1 MTQRDRSFL
10 FAAVVGS
17 GLTAKAAD
25 KAGAD
30 YLLAL
35 NAGRFRV
42 QGASSLTSFMPI
54 RPANEWVVEFAER
67 EMLGRC
73 SAPIYAGYSVSD
85 PNLDIPELV
94 RRTKELGF
102 AGVCNFPSSTLI
114 DGRLGALLE
123 RQNLGLAR
131 EAELVREATK
141 AGLGTF
147 VYVQTNAQAR
157 TMVEAGATAICVN
170 IGFTS
175 GGTGVSTH
183 LTLDTAATIIERVLE
198 GVPASVDKLC
208 HGGPITSPEEALAIT
223 RICGVQGFV
232 AGSTLDRLP
241 VEQTLSEVTKGFTAI
256 PSLSRTSPAQ
266 RGDEHDLVGS
276 SLVMQKIR
284 EDLDDLAY
292 EDIPVLLVGETGTGK
307 SHAAMRLHKSGPSAR
322 RQPVVVDCPALSR
335 DEGGFHLL
343 GHAAGTKGTIG
354 NQRGV
359 LEQAAGSSI
368 VFDEIAAVH
377 LEHQGKLLKFADE
390 KTVQRIGEH
399 TVRQVDA
406 RIIST
411 TTQDL
416 FEAVDDNTFR
426 QDLYFRISGH
436 EITLPPLRERV
447 DDIPELAHFL
457 GQKITGSPQKFTNA
471 ALRLMIEYQ
480 WPGNVRELAHAVR
493 RAVRLA
499 DGGNIDLKSIEFLR
513 RRRPAQQSTTEDLRP
528 TESTV
533 TSERDWISAALAR
546 NGYRRGQTADELGMT
561 TRTLYNK
568 IKKYRLQG

>member
-1 MTQRDRSFL
+1 MSQRDRPFQ

-25 KAGAD
+25 NAGAD

-54 RPANEWVVEFAER
+54 RPANEWVIEFAER

-73 SAPIYAGYSVSD
+73 AAPIYAGYSVCD
-85 PNLDIPELV
+85 PNLDIPALIG
-94 RRTKELGF
+94 RTKELGF

-131 EAELVREATK
+131 EAELVREAAK
-141 AGLGTF
+141 AGLETF

-183 LTLDTAATIIERVLE
+183 LTLETAAAIIDRVLD
-198 GVPASVDKLC
+198 GVPASVNKLC

-241 VEQTLSEVTKGFTAI
+241 VEQTLREVTKGFTAI
-256 PSLSRTSPAQ
+256 PSLSRKPSTPRNS
-266 RGDEHDLVGS
+266 EHDLVGS
-276 SLVMQKIR
+276 SFAMQKIR
-284 EDLDDLAY
+284 EELDDLAY
-292 EDIPVLLVGETGTGK
+292 DDVPVLLVGETGTGK
-307 SHAAMRLHKSGPSAR
+307 THAAMRLHKSGPSAR
-322 RQPVVVDCPALSR
+322 REAVVVDCPALSLE
-335 DEGGFHLL
+335 EGGVQLL
-343 GHAAGTKGTIG
+343 GHAAGAKGNIG

-359 LEQAAGSSI
+359 LEQASGSSI
-368 VFDEIAAVH
+368 IFDEVAAVH
-377 LEHQGKLLKFADE
+377 HEHQGKLLKFVDE
-390 KTVQRIGEH
+390 KAVQRIGEH
-399 TVRQVDA
+399 TVRPVDA

-416 FEAVDDNTFR
+416 FKAIDQDKFR

-436 EITLPPLRERV
+436 EIILPPLRERV
-447 DDIPELAHFL
+447 DDIPELAHFVA
-457 GQKITGSPQKFTNA
+457 QKIAGSPQKFTNA
-471 ALRLMIEYQ
+471 ALRFLIEYH
-480 WPGNVRELAHAVR
+480 WPGNVRELSHAVR
-493 RAVRLA
+493 RAIRLA
-499 DGGNIDLKSIEFLR
+499 DGGNIDLKSIEFLKR
-513 RRRPAQQSTTEDLRP
+513 HHPAHEAPRKNEKLI
-528 TESTV
+528 ESSL
-533 TSERDWISAALAR
+533 TSERDWIAASLAR
-546 NGYRRGQTADELGMT
+546 NGFRRKQTADELGMT

-568 IKKYRLQG
+568 IKKFGLQP